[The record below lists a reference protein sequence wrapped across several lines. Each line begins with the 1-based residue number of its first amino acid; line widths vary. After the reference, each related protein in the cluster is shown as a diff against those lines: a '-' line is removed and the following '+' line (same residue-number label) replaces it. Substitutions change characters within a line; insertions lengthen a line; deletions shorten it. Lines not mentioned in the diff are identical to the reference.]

1 MRKLALITGGTKGIG
16 KAVAYRL
23 AKEGYDLILTY
34 SSDTNTAK
42 QCAAEIAATFDNSV
56 IIEKADV
63 TNLDS
68 ITTVIDLITET
79 KRKLDAVILNAGL
92 TYRAGFEEMQ
102 PDEWRRVFEAN
113 IHYPTFL
120 TQRLVNHIQPDA
132 SIVFTGSLMG
142 IFPHSVSLA
151 YGVTKSAAHALV
163 ANLVKFLI
171 PYNIR
176 VNGIAPGFV
185 DTEWQKTKPAEIR
198 KSIESK
204 VAAGRFCT
212 PEELTDA
219 YMLMIDNKY
228 MNGEILVI
236 DGGYSYK

>member
-1 MRKLALITGGTKGIG
+1 MKKLALITGGTKGIG

-34 SSDTNTAK
+34 SSDFNAAK

-56 IIEKADV
+56 IVEKADV
-63 TNLDS
+63 TDLSS
-68 ITTVIDLITET
+68 ISAITGLIQET
-79 KRKLDAVILNAGL
+79 KRKLDTVILNAGI
-92 TYRAGFEEMQ
+92 TYRASFEEME

-120 TQRLVNHIQPDA
+120 IQKLVNYIQPEA

-142 IFPHSVSLA
+142 IYPHSVSLA
-151 YGVTKSAAHALV
+151 YGVTKSASHALV

-236 DGGYSYK
+236 DGGYSYR